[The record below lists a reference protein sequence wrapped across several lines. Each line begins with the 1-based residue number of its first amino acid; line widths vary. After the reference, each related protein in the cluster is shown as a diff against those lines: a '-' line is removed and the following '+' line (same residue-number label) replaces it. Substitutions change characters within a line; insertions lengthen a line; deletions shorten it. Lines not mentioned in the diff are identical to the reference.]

1 MNDLIHNNEMFIK
14 IITNNIKNE
23 CNLKKIIKMNN
34 KWNKDYKEQD
44 WGVEKVLYLKRYYF
58 FM

>member
-1 MNDLIHNNEMFIK
+1 MFIK

-44 WGVEKVLYLKRYYF
+44 YIFMSRINIYKQVCKLLK
-58 FM
+58 